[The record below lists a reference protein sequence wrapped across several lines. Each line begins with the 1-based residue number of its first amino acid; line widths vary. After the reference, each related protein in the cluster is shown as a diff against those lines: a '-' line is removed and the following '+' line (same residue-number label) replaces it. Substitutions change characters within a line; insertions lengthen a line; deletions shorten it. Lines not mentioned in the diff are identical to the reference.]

1 MQKPILLL
9 LFLSVL
15 TVTVCG
21 TAFRLPLFHQTPVNP
36 ITSNYFSA
44 EYNLAM
50 DRASEFLGGDTATR
64 SITVSNV
71 NDVYQRSLEF
81 SNACG
86 LTVPPH
92 IVIGTDASGST
103 ENAGMVFRFTDLPML
118 SFGASADDLSNKFY
132 YPSVG
137 RTVPPTGLQG
147 FLLPSIMNLFK
158 FRTIVLIH
166 TTDPF
171 ATGIL
176 NNFNLVKETY
186 HINVALQLSYPS
198 GTTNP
203 AVFDSLAQQMLD
215 SGVTRFFCLSVQ
227 GDFVPLVAAANTL
240 GLTGSNYQWIGNSGN
255 TGTLPAGSLSVTV
268 YINKN
273 STEFLDFKSR
283 YLTSTYNAGAVFD
296 SHPIKAL
303 QGRVYDTTLLALRT
317 IARKQVVR
325 TTCANAQTGPSTYN
339 PAILAVNTTE
349 AAWCSFSDNK
359 LTYTVSRNVT
369 FIGAANPINLDAN
382 GDVQNPVFAL
392 ILRKQVG
399 PSVVSEEIGLIGMDG
414 KVNFFAG
421 KKPKNI

>member
-9 LFLSVL
+9 LCLSVL

-64 SITVSNV
+64 SITIANV

-86 LTVPPH
+86 LTVSPH
-92 IVIGTDASGST
+92 LIIGTDASGST

-132 YPSVG
+132 YPSIG
-137 RTVPPTGLQG
+137 RTVPSTGLQG
-147 FLLPSIMNLFK
+147 FLLPPILKLFK
-158 FRTIVLIH
+158 FKTIVLIH

-171 ATGIL
+171 ALGVV
-176 NNFNLVKETY
+176 NNFNSVKDHN
-186 HINVALQLSYPS
+186 HINVALEISYPS
-198 GTTNP
+198 GVTDP
-203 AVFDSLAQQMLD
+203 AFFDSIAQQMLA
-215 SGVTRFFCLSVQ
+215 SGVTRFLIINVQ
-227 GDFVPLVAAANTL
+227 GDFAPLLAAATTI
-240 GLTGSNYQWIGNSGN
+240 GLTGSNYQWIGSSGN
-255 TGTLPAGSLSVTV
+255 TALLPAGSLSLTV

-273 STEFLDFKSR
+273 STQFLDFKTR

-296 SHPIKAL
+296 NHPIKAL

-317 IARKQVVR
+317 MARKQVVR

-339 PAILAVNTTE
+339 PAILAVNQTE

-369 FIGAANPINLDAN
+369 FIGAANAVDLDQN

-392 ILRKQVG
+392 VLRKQVG
-399 PSVVSEEIGLIGMDG
+399 PAVVSEEIGLVGMDG
-414 KVNFFAG
+414 MVNFFSG
-421 KKPKNI
+421 KKPKDI